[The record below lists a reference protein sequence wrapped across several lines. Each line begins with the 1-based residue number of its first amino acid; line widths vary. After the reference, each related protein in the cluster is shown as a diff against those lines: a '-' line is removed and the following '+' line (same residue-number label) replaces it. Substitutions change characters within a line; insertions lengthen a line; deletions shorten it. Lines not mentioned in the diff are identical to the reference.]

1 MSKEQLP
8 ACSRRSRWFGGGNK
22 ERFAHDPVKRSVRM
36 IFAGLILTGLLAA
49 IRPQTASAVN
59 LSNSVELSV
68 SVGTNTLPARLYRPP
83 GFDTGTNLL
92 PLVLFL
98 HGVGESGTDNVAQVD
113 NRIGGLIN
121 ATQGTNYASF
131 LLAPQ
136 IPVGADFR
144 QALWRTLIFNALQA
158 VQTNYPI
165 DASRLYLTGV
175 SLGAIGIYDYLPLHP
190 DLFAAAV
197 PISGT
202 GDTNKAYLFKD
213 VPIWMFHGELDAT
226 VPVSGSRDM
235 FAALTAAGGSPLY
248 TEIPGAGHVIWGPIY
263 IDDGNVL
270 YPWMFS
276 QKQKPKPTV
285 TVTLVPVGAT
295 WKYLDDGSNQGT
307 AWRGT
312 NFNDNAWLSGPA
324 QLGYGDGDEA
334 TTIRSNRVDNTK
346 IITTY
351 FRKNFVATNLWA
363 MTNLNLKILRDD
375 GCVVYLN
382 GAEVFR
388 DNMPA
393 GTVSYT
399 TLAPVAVAGTDESR
413 FYTTNMNPA
422 LLIHGANLLAVEIHQ
437 QSTTSSDVSFDLE
450 LTAGAFNAPPPL
462 SLRASVGQ
470 IVVAWPSWCA
480 KAVVESAS
488 LLGPSPG
495 WAPLTNTVVITPEE
509 RKVTLAPFPTGLRFF
524 RLRLE

>member
-1 MSKEQLP
+1 MKL
-8 ACSRRSRWFGGGNK
+8 A
-22 ERFAHDPVKRSVRM
+22 VRM
-36 IFAGLILTGLLAA
+36 ISAGLVLTGFLAG
-49 IRPQTASAVN
+49 IRPQMALAAN

-83 GFDTGTNLL
+83 GFDTSTNLL

-98 HGVGESGTDNVAQVD
+98 HGVGESGTDNVAQVN

-121 ATQGTNYASF
+121 ATQGTNYSSF

-144 QALWRTLIFNALQA
+144 QTQWRTLILNALQS
-158 VQTNYPI
+158 VQTNYPV
-165 DASRLYLTGV
+165 DASRLYFTGV

-202 GDTNKAYLFKD
+202 GNTNNAYLFKD
-213 VPIWMFHGELDAT
+213 VPIWMFHGELDPT

-235 FAALTAAGGSPLY
+235 YAALAAAGGSPLY

-263 IDDGNVL
+263 TDDGNML

-276 QKQKPKPTV
+276 QKLKPKPTV
-285 TVTLVPVGAT
+285 TVTLVPAGAT
-295 WKYLDDGSNQGT
+295 WSYLDDGSNQGT

-312 NFNDNAWLSGPA
+312 NFNDNAWLSAPA

-334 TTIRSNRVDNTK
+334 TVIRSNRVDNTK
-346 IITTY
+346 IITSY
-351 FRKNFVATNLWA
+351 FRKKFVATNLWA
-363 MTNLNLKILRDD
+363 ATNLTLKILRDD

-382 GAEVFR
+382 GVEVFR

-399 TLAPVAVAGTDESR
+399 TLAPVAVSGTDESR
-413 FYTTNMNPA
+413 FYATNVNPA
-422 LLIHGANLLAVEIHQ
+422 LLIKGTNLLAVEIHQ

-450 LTAGAFNAPPPL
+450 LTAGAFNAPP
-462 SLRASVGQ
+462 SLGLRYSSGQ
-470 IVVAWPSWCA
+470 MVVAWPSWCA

-488 LLGPSPG
+488 VLGSSLD
-495 WAPLTNTVVITPEE
+495 WAAVTNTVIVTPEE
-509 RKVTLAPFPTGLRFF
+509 RKVTLPLSPTGLRFF